1 MTTGVVAS
9 VLSSKLGSTLV
20 TAADHISTSADHA
33 VTTTLLS
40 STTLPHGIAVTLV
53 TAAALGAW
61 GVIHGIGPW
70 ARHGIASAAAAHAEL
85 GGRVLTT
92 PSAAP
97 SVPGSATPAGHH
109 VDAAASTHASS
120 SSSSSPAAAA
130 ATASAAPQLRR
141 HEPCDPT
148 EENECSVISAFASGT
163 ALHQSVLA
171 LLTLRVRAPW
181 LHILYA
187 IDHTQAPCSQSVSA
201 RAA

>member
-97 SVPGSATPAGHH
+97 SVPDSATAAGHH
-109 VDAAASTHASS
+109 VDTAASTHASS
-120 SSSSSPAAAA
+120 SSSSSSPAA
-130 ATASAAPQLRR
+130 ATASAAPHLRR

-171 LLTLRVRAPW
+171 LLNLRVRAPW
-181 LHILYA
+181 LHTMVCA
-187 IDHTQAPCSQSVSA
+187 IDHTQAPCSQSVCA